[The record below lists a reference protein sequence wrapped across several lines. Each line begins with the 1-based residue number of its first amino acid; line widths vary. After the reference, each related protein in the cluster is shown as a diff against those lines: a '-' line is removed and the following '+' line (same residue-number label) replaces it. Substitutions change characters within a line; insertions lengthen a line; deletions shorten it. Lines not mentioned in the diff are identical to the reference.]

1 MAVINA
7 LRRVPGLLGSQPILV
22 VPILLMYLLTTSQ
35 TVIQSVSPSLI
46 GGLVALVIS
55 GLMVLVSPLFQGGTI
70 GMTNEA
76 AESTP
81 TSLGSFVRYGKQY
94 YLSIFGAFL
103 LFLAMMVALGIIAA
117 LLAVVVFLS
126 YSATGQSL
134 AVLVIG
140 GVAGLVVVGLYVTV
154 SVFLQFHG
162 HAIVI
167 EDLGA
172 VDGLKRSA
180 DVVTE
185 NTRAVVGYLAVVLAG
200 SLVFGGLYGV
210 ALWLSPVPFLTDPA
224 STVSLELAVLEGL
237 LSILFLW
244 PIGAV
249 YLAYSVLFYRSLID
263 TGAESA
269 EPPAEPTEGAVGSS
283 V

>member
-7 LRRVPGLLGSQPILV
+7 LKKVPGLLGSHPILF
-22 VPILLMYLLTTSQ
+22 VPILLLYIVTTAQ
-35 TVIQSVSPSLI
+35 TVTQSVLPPLA
-46 GGLVALVIS
+46 GGVVALVIS
-55 GLMVLVSPLFQGGTI
+55 GLLFLLTPLYQGGTI
-70 GMTNEA
+70 GMANEA
-76 AESTP
+76 ADSSR

-94 YLSIFGAFL
+94 YLSILGAFL
-103 LFLAMMVALGIIAA
+103 LILAMMTALGIVAL

-140 GVAGLVVVGLYVTV
+140 GVAGLVVFGLYVTV

-180 DVVTE
+180 EVVTE
-185 NTRAVVGYLAVVLAG
+185 NIRAVVGFFVVTLSGA
-200 SLVFGGLYGV
+200 LVFAGLYVG

-224 STVSLELAVLEGL
+224 ATVSLELALLEAL

-244 PIGAV
+244 PVGAV
-249 YLAYSVLFYRSLID
+249 YLVYSVLFYRSLIATD
-263 TGAESA
+263 GESTA
-269 EPPAEPTEGAVGSS
+269 PPAEPAEGSAGSS
-283 V
+283 I

>member
-7 LRRVPGLLGSQPILV
+7 LRTVPGLLGSQPILV
-22 VPILLMYLLTTSQ
+22 VPILLMYLLTTVQ
-35 TVIQSVSPSLI
+35 TVIQSVSPPFVGSFVVL
-46 GGLVALVIS
+46 AIS
-55 GLMVLVSPLFQGGTI
+55 GLLVLVSPLFQGGTI

-94 YLSIFGAFL
+94 YLSILGAFL
-103 LFLAMMVALGIIAA
+103 LFLAIMVALGIVAA

-140 GVAGLVVVGLYVTV
+140 GVAGLVVFGLYVTV

-185 NTRAVVGYLAVVLAG
+185 NIRAVVGYLVVVLAG

-210 ALWLSPVPFLTDPA
+210 ALWLSPVPFVTDPA
-224 STVSLELAVLEGL
+224 ATLSVELALLQAL

-249 YLAYSVLFYRSLID
+249 YLVYSVLFYRSLID
-263 TGAESA
+263 TGGESTT
-269 EPPAEPTEGAVGSS
+269 PPAEPAEGPAGSS